1 MVTEKNQLRV
11 SLLIETAKQLSLA
24 ELFQLVQ
31 ALLEILQAR
40 FMKVSAT
47 NDEVTETLNQI
58 YSTESSALDPV
69 WVKLQ
74 QQALGDEAW

>member
-1 MVTEKNQLRV
+1 MVTEKSQLRV
-11 SLLIETAKQLSLA
+11 SLLIETANQLSLA

>member
-1 MVTEKNQLRV
+1 MVTEKSQLRV

-40 FMKVSAT
+40 FLKVSAT

>member
-11 SLLIETAKQLSLA
+11 SLLLETAKQLSLA

>member
-1 MVTEKNQLRV
+1 MVTEKSQLRV

>member
-1 MVTEKNQLRV
+1 MVTEKSQLRV
-11 SLLIETAKQLSLA
+11 SLLIETANQLSLA

-31 ALLEILQAR
+31 ALLEILQTR